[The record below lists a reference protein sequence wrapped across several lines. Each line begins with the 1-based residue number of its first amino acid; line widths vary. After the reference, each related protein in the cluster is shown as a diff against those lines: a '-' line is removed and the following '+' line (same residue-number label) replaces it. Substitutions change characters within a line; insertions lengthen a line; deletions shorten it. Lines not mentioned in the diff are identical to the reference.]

1 MDNVK
6 KNDIV
11 KYKWDIAISLCKQDV
26 DFARKLVMAVN
37 PSLTV
42 FFYEDRQEDLISKS
56 GPVEFARTFK
66 EDSRIV
72 VILSRSE
79 WSNSYYTEIERNAI
93 IDRTAVKNEGYNF
106 LMVIPMV
113 QGEIPPWYPSTQ
125 IYASPF
131 GFSIEELARFIEFK
145 VTEKGGVVKP
155 LTLED
160 RYQNL
165 IDRVELKK
173 SIINLQHQK
182 EAIESV
188 ESEMTKLRNCF
199 NKKIEFLSKNIV
211 DEIFFNEFS
220 GYFNKGHFGYG
231 DCLLECRFL
240 QQEDFYYQILT
251 TQDVIVKFE
260 LFKLLGRGQERKSL
274 EVEERIFYYT
284 PEVQGWALPHLYEQ
298 ATKRELQVLF
308 RNRDNSQFYDLT
320 SVILTDSLVDNWFQ
334 RLLSKSTEVIER
346 YI

>member
-1 MDNVK
+1 MTTK
-6 KNDIV
+6 A

-26 DFARKLVMAVN
+26 DFARKLVKAIN

-42 FFYEDRQEDLISKS
+42 FFYENRQEDLISKS

-66 EDSRIV
+66 ADSRIV

-93 IDRTAVKNEGYNF
+93 IDRTAVNNEGYSF

-145 VTEKGGVVKP
+145 VTEEGGVVKP
-155 LTLED
+155 LSLED

-173 SIINLQHQK
+173 SIVNLQHQK

-188 ESEMTKLRNCF
+188 KNEMNKLGDCF
-199 NKKIEFLSKNIV
+199 NKKAEFLSKNKV
-211 DEIFFNEFS
+211 DKSFVNEFS
-220 GYFNKGHFGYG
+220 GYFNKGNFGLG
-231 DCLLECRFL
+231 DFLLECRFL
-240 QQEDFYYQILT
+240 NQEDFYYEILT
-251 TQDVIVKFE
+251 TQDVIVRFE
-260 LFKLLGRGQERKSL
+260 LFKIFDRGQGKERL
-274 EVEERIFYYT
+274 EVEERMFYYS
-284 PEVQGWALPHLYEQ
+284 PEVQGWALRHLYEQ

-308 RNRDNSQFYDLT
+308 RNRDNSQFYDLIR
-320 SVILTDSLVDNWFQ
+320 VIQTDSLVDYWFQ

>member
-1 MDNVK
+1 MTSK
-6 KNDIV
+6 T

-26 DFARKLVMAVN
+26 DFARKLVKAIN
-37 PSLTV
+37 PSLNV

-56 GPVEFARTFK
+56 GPVEFAKTFK
-66 EDSRIV
+66 TDSRIV
-72 VILSRSE
+72 VILSRNE
-79 WSNSYYTEIERNAI
+79 WSDSYYTDIERNAI

-113 QGEIPPWYPSTQ
+113 QGEIPPWYPSTH

-145 VTEKGGVVKP
+145 ITEEGGVIKP
-155 LTLED
+155 LSLED
-160 RYQNL
+160 RYQNIL
-165 IDRVELKK
+165 DRVELKK
-173 SIINLQHQK
+173 SIINLQHQEK
-182 EAIESV
+182 AIESV
-188 ESEMTKLRNCF
+188 KDEMNKLGDCF
-199 NKKIEFLSKNIV
+199 NRKAEFLRKKIV
-211 DEIFFNEFS
+211 DESFFTEFS
-220 GYFNKGHFGYG
+220 GYFNKGNFALG
-231 DCLLECRFL
+231 DFHLECRFL
-240 QQEDFYYQILT
+240 NQADFYYQIKT

-260 LFKLLGRGQERKSL
+260 LFKILGRGQERESL

-284 PEVQGWALPHLYEQ
+284 PELQGWALRHLYEQ
-298 ATKRELQVLF
+298 TTKRELQVLF

-320 SVILTDSLVDNWFQ
+320 RVIQTDSLVDNWFQ

>member
-1 MDNVK
+1 MTTK
-6 KNDIV
+6 T

-26 DFARKLVMAVN
+26 DFARKLVKAVN
-37 PSLTV
+37 PSLNV
-42 FFYEDRQEDLISKS
+42 FFYEDRQEDLITKS
-56 GPVEFARTFK
+56 GPVEFAQVFK
-66 EDSRIV
+66 VDSRIV
-72 VILSRSE
+72 VILSRNE
-79 WSNSYYTEIERNAI
+79 WSNSYYTDIERNAI

-145 VTEKGGVVKP
+145 VAEEGGVVKP
-155 LTLED
+155 LSLED
-160 RYQNL
+160 RFQNL

-188 ESEMTKLRNCF
+188 KNEMNKLGDCF
-199 NKKIEFLSKNIV
+199 NKKAEFLSKNKV
-211 DEIFFNEFS
+211 DEFSFNEFS
-220 GYFNKGHFGYG
+220 GYFCKGNFRLG
-231 DCLLECRFL
+231 DFLLDCRFL
-240 QQEDFYYQILT
+240 NQEDFYYQILT

-260 LFKLLGRGQERKSL
+260 LFKLLARGEEIKSL

-284 PEVQGWALPHLYEQ
+284 PEVQGWALPQLYEQ

-320 SVILTDSLVDNWFQ
+320 SVIQTDSLVDNWFQ

>member
-1 MDNVK
+1 MRELTK
-6 KNDIV
+6 TG

-26 DFARKLVMAVN
+26 DFARKLVRAIN
-37 PSLTV
+37 SSLKV

-56 GPVEFARTFK
+56 GPVEFAKTFK
-66 EDSRIV
+66 EESRIV

-79 WSNSYYTEIERNAI
+79 WSDSYYTEIERNAI
-93 IDRTAVKNEGYNF
+93 IDRTAVKNQGYNF

-113 QGEIPPWYPSTQ
+113 QGDIPPWYPSTQ
-125 IYASPF
+125 IYANPF

-145 VTEKGGVVKP
+145 VTEEGGIVKR

-188 ESEMTKLRNCF
+188 VSEMNKLKDCF
-199 NKKIEFLSKNIV
+199 NKKSEFLSKNIV

-220 GYFNKGHFGYG
+220 VYINKGHFGYG
-231 DCLLECRFL
+231 DCILECRFL
-240 QQEDFYYQILT
+240 NQENFYYEILT
-251 TQDVIVKFE
+251 TQDVVVKFE
-260 LFKLLGRGQERKSL
+260 LFKVFGRGQEKKSL
-274 EVEERIFYYT
+274 EVEERIFYYS
-284 PEVQGWALPHLYEQ
+284 PEIQGWALPHLYEQ

-308 RNRDNSQFYDLT
+308 RNRDSTQFYDL
-320 SVILTDSLVDNWFQ
+320 SKIMLTDLLVDNWFQ
-334 RLLSKSTEVIER
+334 RLLSRSTESIER